1 MEKMDP
7 FAMAQ
12 AQLKKAVDTL
22 NLDPNIFEILKQ
34 PMRVLEVAIPVRMDD
49 GSIKVFIGFR
59 SQHNDANGPC
69 KGGIRFHP
77 EVTIEEVKALSF
89 WMTFKCQTVGIPFG
103 GGKGGIIVNPKDL
116 SEGELERLARGYVR
130 AVGDFI
136 GPEKD
141 IPAPDVYTN
150 PQIMAWMMDEYSNRK
165 GYSVPGVF
173 TGKPIEIGGS
183 LGRNIA
189 TSKGLLYTVI
199 EAAKVL
205 GIELNGAS
213 IVIQGFGNAGMVAA
227 DLFYRIGS
235 KVIAVID
242 SKGAAYNKNGLY
254 VPELIKY
261 KENNKTVKGFPNSE
275 NISLQE
281 LMSLKCDVL
290 IPAALENQ
298 ITGKNAS
305 EIHARIIAE
314 AANGPTTP
322 EADIIL
328 YEKGILVI
336 PDILANAGG
345 VTVSYFEWVQNLA
358 NYYWSEEEVEEKLEK
373 IMVKAFH
380 DVYNTHKEFKVD
392 MRTAAFIHS
401 VRRVATAMK
410 MRGWV

>member
-1 MEKMDP
+1 
-7 FAMAQ
+7 
-12 AQLKKAVDTL
+12 
-22 NLDPNIFEILKQ
+22 
-34 PMRVLEVAIPVRMDD
+34 
-49 GSIKVFIGFR
+49 
-59 SQHNDANGPC
+59 
-69 KGGIRFHP
+69 
-77 EVTIEEVKALSF
+77 
-89 WMTFKCQTVGIPFG
+89 MTFKCQTVGIPFG